1 MKIGEKEMPKFT
13 VSIARTTTEAADI
26 TIEAEDDDAAQ
37 SKVMELIND
46 PDLLPQLGFIDWTL
60 EEEEFDC
67 LDVNEAS

>member
-1 MKIGEKEMPKFT
+1 MPKFT